1 MVAAQSGIPH
11 DVPANS
17 VIGGYPAV
25 DIHAW
30 RRYSAA
36 LPKLPEILRRLR
48 RIEQL
53 LEKKES

>member
-1 MVAAQSGIPH
+1 MCSS
-11 DVPANS
+11 DLANS

-36 LPKLPEILRRLR
+36 LPKLPDLLRRVR
-48 RIEQL
+48 RLEQAL
-53 LEKKES
+53 GKKENQPEE